1 MDDMLQTDI
10 NRDLMLDGNAVAGT
24 LYEVFA
30 MEMTTSLAECAFC
43 GKRSE
48 MGGLLAFIHT
58 PGLVLRCPECE
69 DIVLRVVVAP
79 DAFYLDARG
88 AMYLRLVRQ

>member
-1 MDDMLQTDI
+1 MEDNFHTDI
-10 NRDLMLDGNAVAGT
+10 NRALMMDGNAVAGT

-30 MEMTTSLAECAFC
+30 MEMTTSMAQCANC
-43 GKRSE
+43 GKQGE
-48 MGGLLAFIHT
+48 MGELLAFIHT

-69 DIVLRVVVAP
+69 NIVLRVVVAP
-79 DAFYLDARG
+79 DAYYVDARG